1 MIDKRNT
8 KQTSLYLLL
17 LFLFQLQSTTYSP
30 MLGYRAISKLHG
42 STSPPPHSQC
52 YCKIGELISWY
63 KLYIYIYITQQSPW
77 DFEKYI
83 YLNLF
88 FYSRQL
94 ALFVGR
100 RLMITWLF
108 KVKVIGIYIVIRHP
122 LPIHTSRC
130 HDHNLAVN
138 IDFDNFYL
146 NVNRDNKLLG
156 F

>member
-1 MIDKRNT
+1 MMAANTHPVKSETNIHEIVEYVVSIISAESSRNLNIQ
-8 KQTSLYLLL
+8 KDYDPSIPSI
-17 LFLFQLQSTTYSP
+17 FADREQLIQ
-30 MLGYRAISKLHG
+30 AV
-42 STSPPPHSQC
+42 
-52 YCKIGELISWY
+52 
-63 KLYIYIYITQQSPW
+63 
-77 DFEKYI
+77 
-83 YLNLF
+83 LNLF